1 MFPIFPA
8 QNSETNCVTN
18 TAENRTL
25 EVKTKSKT
33 LKKKKKVKS
42 KMSCA
47 FIFVLQHKL

>member
-33 LKKKKKVKS
+33 LKKKKKS
-42 KMSCA
+42 KIKTELCFYFCPSA
-47 FIFVLQHKL
+47 